1 MLLETDNSFDE
12 QLKANMESACQL
24 LPNVDIQLSDEN
36 IRSRYINLS
45 FDILTY
51 SKDKD
56 DFINI
61 NYLNDV
67 KNVFQFVVSLGILE
81 NLIPGVGIQLEK
93 RCKNANKIPK
103 ESITVEEQY
112 SRLSVTTKRL
122 LSCLEIRELR
132 NFIMANHLNDLFAGL
147 LQLTQAPLKK
157 PNNSAASSSVGF
169 CMTELFYKRVLDERI
184 YFEKEFNKLLFKSY
198 APQVIQELMLFY
210 GNTNSPRWLKAF
222 VYKILILKVQEQNG
236 VESLVKALF
245 DSETCDTGTK
255 WQQYD
260 LLVKILL
267 TKPSHVEEKNYYT
280 NICSQI
286 LQLLSKKDHC
296 GRNITHYE
304 QIVAVCIKFFYEKD
318 NVICYNYFLNDLI
331 QNFTRFTSSGNPVM
345 KNEIVTEQFTELT
358 TLWYNCFVP
367 SFGMVTALP
376 AEVLTPI
383 ITVIFNVYIA
393 IYKSIL
399 SDLTEKLRSIIIRY
413 INATTDE
420 NKKNVFESL
429 LFCNNSENGILK
441 LQENI
446 EFTVNNLNEIEIIR
460 HDAKLNLSPLLRA
473 DCFLN
478 LVKCKHSDGFVIP
491 LCIYLLEI
499 SVNQLISSG
508 TELNSSANLL
518 HLETESDLLFMTKC
532 TEKKLVAYSILS
544 NIIEEQHVQ
553 QHFKKHPENI
563 LNFIEKTLLQFV
575 KNGLH
580 KTTIND
586 SEEYQNMFIL
596 IMIVRIIVEN
606 TLEEDSLSKYS
617 NLKTVLNR
625 IYRETSNEE
634 TKKLIARIYDRK
646 TQNTSLGSKMEISS
660 FDQALEDLCDPLLP
674 IRGHALLILSKLIE
688 NSDPEACS
696 QKQYLLSVA
705 QQHLKN
711 EDSFIYL
718 NAIKLLS
725 SLGDSFP
732 DIVLNTLTEEY
743 SDSTKDVFEKD
754 AEVRIKTGEVLLR
767 IVKSLG
773 EIAPK
778 YKAILLNTFLSG
790 VRDDDHLIR
799 ASSLSNLGEVCK
811 VLGFKL
817 GSVVTEVLWGIQRL
831 AI

>member
-1 MLLETDNSFDE
+1 
-12 QLKANMESACQL
+12 MESALQL
-24 LPNVDIQLSDEN
+24 LPNVNVEFSDDTS
-36 IRSRYINLS
+36 IRSRFINLS
-45 FDILTY
+45 FDVLTS

-67 KNVFQFVVSLGILE
+67 KKVFQFVVSLGILE
-81 NLIPGVGIQLEK
+81 NLVPGVGIQLEK
-93 RCKNANKIPK
+93 RCKNVNKIPK
-103 ESITVEEQY
+103 ESITVEDQY
-112 SRLSVTTKRL
+112 NRLSNTTKRL
-122 LSCLEIRELR
+122 LSCLEVRELR

-157 PNNSAASSSVGF
+157 PNNNSSASSSGNF
-169 CMTELFYKRVLDERI
+169 CITELFYKRVLDERI

-210 GNTNSPRWLKAF
+210 GNANSPRWLKAF
-222 VYKILILKVQEQNG
+222 VYKILILKVQETNG

-245 DSETCDTGTK
+245 DSETCDSGTK

-260 LLVKILL
+260 LLVKVLL

-286 LQLLSKKDHC
+286 LQLLNKKDHT
-296 GRNITHYE
+296 GRNIMHYE

-318 NVICYNYFLNDLI
+318 KAICYNYFLNNLI
-331 QNFTRFTSSGNPVM
+331 QNFTRFTTSGDPLSE
-345 KNEIVTEQFTELT
+345 NEIVTEQFTELT

-383 ITVIFNVYIA
+383 ITVIFSMYIA
-393 IYKSIL
+393 TYKSVL
-399 SDLTEKLRSIIIRY
+399 SDLAEKLRSIIIRY
-413 INATTDE
+413 INATTDD
-420 NKKNVFESL
+420 NKKNVFASL
-429 LFCNNSENGILK
+429 LYFNNPEYGLLK

-446 EFTVNNLNEIEIIR
+446 EFTVNNLNEIEVVK
-460 HDAKLNLSPLLRA
+460 HEATLNLSPLLRA
-473 DCFLN
+473 GCFLN

-499 SVNQLISSG
+499 SVDQLINSG
-508 TELNSSANLL
+508 AELKGNTNLL
-518 HLETESDLLFMTKC
+518 HLETESDLLFMTRA

-544 NIIEEQHVQ
+544 NIVEEQHVQ

-563 LNFIEKTLLQFV
+563 LNFIEKTLMQFV

-580 KTTIND
+580 KSTNND

-596 IMIVRIIVEN
+596 IMIVKIIAEN
-606 TLEEDSLSKYS
+606 TLDEDNLSKYS
-617 NLKTVLNR
+617 NLKSVLNK
-625 IYRETSNEE
+625 ICTETSNDE
-634 TKKLIARIYDRK
+634 TKNLISKIYDRK
-646 TQNTSLGSKMEISS
+646 TQNTAGKCSSKMEISS

-674 IRGHALLILSKLIE
+674 IRGHALLTLSKLVE
-688 NSDPEACS
+688 NKDQEACA

-711 EDSFIYL
+711 DDSYIYL

-725 SLGDSFP
+725 ALGDSFP

-743 SDSTKDVFEKD
+743 SDSAKDVFEKD
-754 AEVRIKTGEVLLR
+754 AEIRVKTGEVLLR
-767 IVKSLG
+767 VVKSLG

-778 YKAILLNTFLSG
+778 YKALLLNTFLAG

-817 GSVVTEVLWGIQRL
+817 GSVVTEVLLMKMQGLVI
-831 AI
+831 